1 MGAGIRSR
9 PWAGLGVGSF
19 SVKLLATQGGVGGS
33 RTSLAEA
40 PYPAGSSDREHPPA
54 ADVVAKTIGE
64 CLSPAGLP
72 PRSFRGIS
80 IGIGRPGGIARPV
93 PPPLLGGPE
102 RWPAPRLEARQHPP
116 FDPHGLGI

>member
-33 RTSLAEA
+33 RTWLAEA

-64 CLSPAGLP
+64 CLSLAGLST
-72 PRSFRGIS
+72 RSFRGIS
-80 IGIGRPGGIARPV
+80 IGLRGPDVIGKQNPLPV
-93 PPPLLGGPE
+93 LDDSAVG
-102 RWPAPRLEARQHPP
+102 
-116 FDPHGLGI
+116 

>member
-33 RTSLAEA
+33 RTWLAEV
-40 PYPAGSSDREHPPA
+40 PYPAGSSNPEHPPA

-64 CLSPAGLP
+64 CLSVAGLST
-72 PRSFRGIS
+72 RSFRGIS
-80 IGIGRPGGIARPV
+80 IGIGGPDAILKQNAL
-93 PPPLLGGPE
+93 PLV
-102 RWPAPRLEARQHPP
+102 H
-116 FDPHGLGI
+116 